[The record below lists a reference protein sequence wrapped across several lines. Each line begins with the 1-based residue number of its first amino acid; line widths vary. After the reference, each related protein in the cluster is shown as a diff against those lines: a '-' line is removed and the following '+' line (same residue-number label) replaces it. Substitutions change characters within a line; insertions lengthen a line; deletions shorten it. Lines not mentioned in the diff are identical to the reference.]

1 MRSRLVVANLLV
13 LSLVLLLA
21 LLTKGAIADDDRF
34 VHHKESAKTTSAAEL
49 DRVES
54 LPLFGRPPSP
64 QWSGYLNATAGC
76 DTDVNGNDCQLHYWL
91 ALAEQDG
98 DDDDG
103 DVSADSYY
111 STRATQQKKSIKKKP
126 LLLWLNGGPGAS
138 SIVGMLQELGPLL
151 VNATGGLMRN
161 PYAWTKVAHV
171 LILESPVGVGYSYCA
186 NQKQKRQEEEDDGQ
200 SPSSSCRHTDRYTA
214 SAARAALEDFFFV
227 KFAHLFAPTTST
239 TTDFYI
245 AGESYAGVYI
255 PTLAQEILRSN
266 HHRQQ
271 QQQQQTTTT
280 TGRSNTMTIP
290 LKGILVG
297 DPCTDNDAQR
307 QSRDPLWYAHQNGL
321 VDDAVYDTL
330 TQQCN
335 VSVMVEGDND
345 DDDRRLIL
353 QRNKAGRM
361 MKDDPAL
368 LAMCTLALRK
378 FQLSSSKGTNGK
390 WAGRYID
397 HYHLYGLVDDSRAQL
412 LTEQYMN
419 RPDVRS
425 ALHIPDWLPAW
436 TQHAPLPFDYQK
448 EYAACNNVNSNHN
461 NVDQVVDAPT
471 TPSMID
477 VYRAIVPQLQ
487 RTWIFNGDADPC
499 IPYEGTRTAV
509 QKIGYPEIDGGGYRP
524 WFYNETA
531 ASATLLREKLSTFGP
546 NLQDTK
552 QLGLQWGGHVIHYQH
567 NLTFLTVHGS
577 GHMVPTIRPIAAL
590 HMATMFLQQ
599 QQQQPSSSMMI
610 APLLVPDATLQSMN
624 NSDFDEYLNKWIN
637 EAKDYGGQRRDEIVT
652 VN

>member
-1 MRSRLVVANLLV
+1 MRSRVVVANLLV
-13 LSLVLLLA
+13 HSLVLRLA
-21 LLTKGAIADDDRF
+21 LIAKGAITDDDRLF
-34 VHHKESAKTTSAAEL
+34 VHDNKESARTTSAAEL

-91 ALAEQDG
+91 ALAEQDAEN
-98 DDDDG
+98 DDDG
-103 DVSADSYY
+103 DVADAAADSSYYY
-111 STRATQQKKSIKKKP
+111 STRATQQKNNNKKKKP

-151 VNATGGLMRN
+151 VNATGGLLRN

-186 NQKQKRQEEEDDGQ
+186 NQKQKRLEEEDGL
-200 SPSSSCRHTDRYTA
+200 SSSSSSCRHTDRYTA

-227 KFAHLFAPTTST
+227 KFAHLFAPTT

-266 HHRQQ
+266 HHRRRR
-271 QQQQQTTTT
+271 QQQTTTT
-280 TGRSNTMTIP
+280 GSSATMTIP

-335 VSVMVEGDND
+335 VSVLLGDDND

-353 QRNKAGRM
+353 QAGTM
-361 MKDDPAL
+361 TMNDPAL

-390 WAGRYID
+390 WDGRYID
-397 HYHLYGLVDDSRAQL
+397 HYHLYGLVDSRAQI

-419 RPDVRS
+419 RPDVRA
-425 ALHIPDWLPAW
+425 ALHIPDWLADW

-448 EYAACNNVNSNHN
+448 EYAACNNDKNSNHN
-461 NVDQVVDAPT
+461 DQAT

-509 QKIGYPEIDGGGYRP
+509 QRIGYPEIDGGGYRP

-531 ASATLLREKLSTFGP
+531 ASATILREKMSTFGP

-590 HMATMFLQQ
+590 HMVTMFL

-610 APLLVPDATLQSMN
+610 APLLVPNAILQSMN

-637 EAKDYGGQRRDEIVT
+637 EAKDHGGQRRNEIVT
-652 VN
+652 ENS